1 MLKPMHTAITAG
13 LALTLGLGAAA
24 LPAQAAA
31 EPAAAQDAASD
42 AQANLPEPSS
52 YDKEEFY
59 QEGAEAS
66 AASGA
71 SRARIS
77 LVSVSE
83 DMKYFA
89 QYESSCNY
97 NQGFSAGDGYNALGY
112 YQFDRR
118 YGLVDFMQM
127 CYDYNPGTYSMFAP
141 VIARG
146 SEVKT
151 GTIYNA
157 DTRSLTEL
165 GQLVEDAWHAA
176 FKANAQEFSALQDTW
191 AYNQYYL
198 PAEQY
203 LASRGIDIADRS
215 DCVKGLCWGL
225 SNLFG
230 TTGWHLFVGGYASGY
245 DWNGTWNSW
254 REWPGAGL
262 SNTMTDREFVETLC
276 NYVVDNVS
284 VFYKAQPQ
292 YHRGWKN
299 RYLIERNQC
308 ISMLALAGTSDNIP
322 GAANAGND
330 TGTADDDK
338 QNDAVDGTE
347 NDNAADTTPAEP
359 EVDQDQTQDAG
370 DKDED
375 AATDTSA
382 DNADD
387 TNGNA
392 GDTGAAGTV
401 DGADQEDGAA
411 NDGSALPPSAD
422 NGLPVDSDQEA
433 ADDSADA
440 PAADTEIDTDNAP
453 GTEADNTQDGNA
465 EEGEKDSSD
474 NTADDANQSEDSVT
488 SADDND
494 PAGNADED
502 ESNGAANGSDTTD
515 GADNADGNTDDS
527 ANSNTATDPEALT
540 THEPADPTATK
551 TPGNPA
557 PSTAAPTDSDA
568 NVNTPAQKQNDP
580 AQTADKNAAATPGN
594 SALPETSDSAA
605 VLTYA
610 TAALTLAGAGFTV
623 ASKKVSQL
631 GEKDEDR

>member
-66 AASGA
+66 AASVA

-127 CYDYNPGTYSMFAP
+127 CYDYNPAAYSMFAP

-146 SEVKT
+146 AEVKT

-165 GQLVEDAWHAA
+165 GQLVENAWHAA

-203 LASRGIDIADRS
+203 LASRGIDIAGRS

-262 SNTMTDREFVETLC
+262 SNTMTDKEFVETLC

-322 GAANAGND
+322 GAAGAGND
-330 TGTADDDK
+330 TGAADDGG
-338 QNDAVDGTE
+338 QNDAVDGPE
-347 NDNAADTTPAEP
+347 NDNAANTTPSEP
-359 EVDQDQTQDAG
+359 EVDQDQTTDAG
-370 DKDED
+370 DKDEG
-375 AATDTSA
+375 AATDTGA
-382 DNADD
+382 D
-387 TNGNA
+387 NA
-392 GDTGAAGTV
+392 GDTNSNAGDTDAA

-411 NDGSALPPSAD
+411 NDGGTVPPSAD
-422 NGLPVDSDQEA
+422 NGLTGDSDQET
-433 ADDSADA
+433 ADDSADSA
-440 PAADTEIDTDNAP
+440 GGNAEVDTDNDP
-453 GTEADNTQDGNA
+453 DTEAGNAQDGNV
-465 EEGEKDSSD
+465 EEDERDSAD
-474 NTADDANQSEDSVT
+474 ITADDANQSEDSVAG
-488 SADDND
+488 ADDND
-494 PAGNADED
+494 PAGNADEV
-502 ESNGAANGSDTTD
+502 ESNDAANGSDTDD
-515 GADNADGNTDDS
+515 GADNADGDTDDS

-540 THEPADPTATK
+540 THEPADPADTK
-551 TPGNPA
+551 TPGNLA

-568 NVNTPAQKQNDP
+568 NANTLAQKQNDP
-580 AQTADKNAAATPGN
+580 AQTADKNAAAAPGN
-594 SALPETSDSAA
+594 SALPETGDPAA

-610 TAALTLAGAGFTV
+610 TAALTLAGAGFTA

-631 GEKDEDR
+631 GEKDENR